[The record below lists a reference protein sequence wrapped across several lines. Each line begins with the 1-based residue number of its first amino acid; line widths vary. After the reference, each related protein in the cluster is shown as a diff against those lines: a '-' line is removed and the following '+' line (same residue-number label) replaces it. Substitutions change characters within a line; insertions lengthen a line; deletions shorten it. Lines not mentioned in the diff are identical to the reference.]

1 MPDDAIVVSGLGKV
15 FSLNGQNL
23 QVLSDLNISVRQGEF
38 CSIIGPSGCGKST
51 LLRILA
57 DIASPSGGSVAILG
71 DTPAAAR
78 RGRKLGFVFQE
89 PALLPWRTSL
99 QNVELPLTVLGVGR
113 NERIARARK
122 ILDLVGLS
130 DFEKARPAQ
139 LSGGMARRVAIARS
153 LVLEPPILLLD
164 EPFGG
169 LDEITR
175 QRMNLEL
182 QRIWSEAK
190 HTTAV
195 LVTHNVG
202 EAVFLSDRVF
212 VMTARPGR
220 VAAEVIID
228 LPRPR
233 RLELLQEEKFFD
245 YQRRLTRVLYVGGE

>member
-1 MPDDAIVVSGLGKV
+1 MSDEAISVSGLAKQ
-15 FSLNGQNL
+15 FSLNGQ
-23 QVLSDLNISVRQGEF
+23 VLPVLTDVNIRIGQGEF

-57 DIASPSGGSVAILG
+57 DIVPPSAGSVAVLG
-71 DTPAAAR
+71 DSPSAAR

-89 PALLPWRTSL
+89 PALLPWRTAL
-99 QNVELPLTVLGVGR
+99 QNVELPLIVSGVGR
-113 NERIARARK
+113 NERTKRARAV
-122 ILDLVGLS
+122 LNLVGLGE
-130 DFEKARPAQ
+130 FERARPAQ

-153 LVLEPPILLLD
+153 LVLQPSLLLLD
-164 EPFGG
+164 EPFAG

-175 QRMNLEL
+175 QRLNLEL
-182 QRIWSEAK
+182 QRIWLEGRQ
-190 HTTAV
+190 TAV

-220 VAAEVIID
+220 MAAEVSIS

-233 RLELLQEEKFFD
+233 PLSLLQDERFYD
-245 YQRRLTRVLYVGGE
+245 YQRRLTEVLYSGGD